1 MDEWAGGQKYGH
13 LTAKISQMHW
23 SPNFLTLGA
32 PPCMLH
38 AHESSAKKM
47 VEDWL
52 ICINKMCPLVSYV
65 HMAPEE
71 FSNLLINMT
80 RHFIHIMLSLDTEV
94 EWKVLKFLHCSGGSV

>member
-1 MDEWAGGQKYGH
+1 MDEWVGGQKYGH
-13 LTAKISQMHW
+13 LTAKISQMHR

-52 ICINKMCPLVSYV
+52 ICVNKVSIV
-65 HMAPEE
+65 
-71 FSNLLINMT
+71 
-80 RHFIHIMLSLDTEV
+80 
-94 EWKVLKFLHCSGGSV
+94 